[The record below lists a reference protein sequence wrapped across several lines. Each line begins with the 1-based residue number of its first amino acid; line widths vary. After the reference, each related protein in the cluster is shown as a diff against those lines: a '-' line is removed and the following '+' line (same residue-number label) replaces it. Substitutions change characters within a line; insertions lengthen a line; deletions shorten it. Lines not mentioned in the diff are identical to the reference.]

1 MKQEVYRVVDH
12 HPDDDRAEAHERHV
26 HVNPGHPH
34 QAEGDEY
41 REDVGQHTEEA
52 EPEGTEREA
61 HDHAH
66 DQQGRQKALA
76 LAIREEVVHGLRPVE
91 VPRHAHLDR
100 VPEHAPREGGDVLG
114 QAAHVPG
121 AEGAGLGGQA
131 GHAAVEAHQLVQLAP
146 VGHFVQQQILGDGGI
161 VPVGK
166 RIGRL
171 VPAMHGLVDFLD
183 DIEDADR
190 FGDQRRYIEVLLEA
204 LKPAQERLRLHP
216 VLPPGVEHDL
226 DGHGTAHAFI
236 HKVVGLPQREGL
248 REHPGRARLHL
259 NQGVS
264 VDGHPE
270 QHHKQRQQYF
280 GIPDIDQVD
289 PAEETVEDVR
299 RSDPDRR

>member
-1 MKQEVYRVVDH
+1 MDFVQSRFPAMRTLTVSPHTPREKAATSS
-12 HPDDDRAEAHERHV
+12 DRRRAS
-26 HVNPGHPH
+26 P
-34 QAEGDEY
+34 
-41 REDVGQHTEEA
+41 
-52 EPEGTEREA
+52 
-61 HDHAH
+61 
-66 DQQGRQKALA
+66 
-76 LAIREEVVHGLRPVE
+76 
-91 VPRHAHLDR
+91 VPRVR
-100 VPEHAPREGGDVLG
+100 VLAVRRATRLSQLTSVTSSRASDSSYSRRYWAI
-114 QAAHVPG
+114 AAWSP
-121 AEGAGLGGQA
+121 
-131 GHAAVEAHQLVQLAP
+131 
-146 VGHFVQQQILGDGGI
+146 
-161 VPVGK
+161 
-166 RIGRL
+166 
-171 VPAMHGLVDFLD
+171 HGLVDFLD

-289 PAEETVEDVR
+289 PAEETVEDGR

>member
-1 MKQEVYRVVDH
+1 M
-12 HPDDDRAEAHERHV
+12 
-26 HVNPGHPH
+26 
-34 QAEGDEY
+34 
-41 REDVGQHTEEA
+41 
-52 EPEGTEREA
+52 
-61 HDHAH
+61 
-66 DQQGRQKALA
+66 
-76 LAIREEVVHGLRPVE
+76 
-91 VPRHAHLDR
+91 
-100 VPEHAPREGGDVLG
+100 
-114 QAAHVPG
+114 
-121 AEGAGLGGQA
+121 
-131 GHAAVEAHQLVQLAP
+131 
-146 VGHFVQQQILGDGGI
+146 GDGGI

>member
-1 MKQEVYRVVDH
+1 MRTLTVS
-12 HPDDDRAEAHERHV
+12 P
-26 HVNPGHPH
+26 N
-34 QAEGDEY
+34 
-41 REDVGQHTEEA
+41 T
-52 EPEGTEREA
+52 
-61 HDHAH
+61 
-66 DQQGRQKALA
+66 
-76 LAIREEVVHGLRPVE
+76 
-91 VPRHAHLDR
+91 PR
-100 VPEHAPREGGDVLG
+100 VLG

-248 REHPGRARLHL
+248 REHPGRARLPL